1 MRYLCAALAAPL
13 LLACAGAVL
22 AERAVVPQV
31 IPNAEQMSADERE
44 AYRAKKLVGDAQ
56 RGAKLH
62 QGCFGCHGLEQYTAP
77 VTHYSATLI
86 DSMLRAS
93 GLSDIPPAPPKKF
106 KGRIASLDALRD
118 AVVRRNDYL
127 DPKLSPQE
135 IEDVVAWLNAT
146 YYKFPNK

>member
-1 MRYLCAALAAPL
+1 MRHLYAGLAALL
-13 LLACAGAVL
+13 LLACAGPVL
-22 AERAVVPQV
+22 AEHPFTPQV
-31 IPNAEQMSADERE
+31 IPNAEQMTPDERE
-44 AYRAKKLVGDAQ
+44 AYRAKKLVGNAE
-56 RGAKLH
+56 RGATLH
-62 QGCFGCHGLEQYTAP
+62 QGCFGCHGLERYTAP

-93 GLSDIPPAPPKKF
+93 GLSDMPPAPPKKF
-106 KGRIASLDALRD
+106 KGRIGSLDALRE